1 MRVFYS
7 TPSIYIQ
14 AINKMNVT
22 YTVNNYDFFPY
33 ADVFFI
39 ILLFFKYSICNK

>member
-7 TPSIYIQ
+7 TPSIYIE

-33 ADVFFI
+33 ADVKFI
-39 ILLFFKYSICNK
+39 